1 LVSGRHRQRAGKP
14 VGDFIMA
21 FSSEQVGAEPRVRV
35 ESVDVLRGLVMVIMA
50 LDHTREFFSN
60 YGGNPTDAASAPG
73 IIFFTRWITHLCAPT
88 FVFLAGTSIY
98 LQFLRKPR
106 PQLAR
111 FLVSRGLWLMVLEL
125 VVVSSMLT
133 FHPSPHLFML
143 QVIWVTGL
151 SMILMAALIYL
162 PVWAVALF
170 GAALVLVHNAFDW
183 VNPATM
189 GPVAGTVWRLL
200 HVPGV
205 LVPPATGNLWL
216 NLYPLIPWPGIMAL
230 GFAFGV
236 LLQRAPMQRQRAMLG
251 LGAASILVFA
261 LLRWSNLYGDPVAWK
276 HQASGERTFMS
287 FLDVQKYPPSLLFVL
302 ATLGVSLCL
311 MAAFDAWQARDRFK
325 AVRSILSVY
334 GRVPFFYYV
343 LHFTTIHLAALLTTA
358 ALGLNWRWWISLPPN
373 GGIFAGQPAGYG
385 FSLPIVYIVWLAIVT
400 LCYFP
405 CRWFADIKQR
415 NRSQW
420 LSYL

>member
-1 LVSGRHRQRAGKP
+1 
-14 VGDFIMA
+14 MA
-21 FSSEQVGAEPRVRV
+21 LSSEQVRAEPRVRV

-60 YGGNPTDAASAPG
+60 YGGNPLDAAHAPG
-73 IIFFTRWITHLCAPT
+73 IIYFTRWITHLCAPT

-111 FLVSRGLWLMVLEL
+111 FLATRGLWLMVAEL

-133 FHPSPHLFML
+133 FHPSTHFFML
-143 QVIWVTGL
+143 QVIWVTGA
-151 SMILMAALIYL
+151 SMILMALLIYL
-162 PVWAVALF
+162 PLWAVTLF
-170 GAALVLVHNAFDW
+170 GAALVLAHNAFDGIS
-183 VNPATM
+183 PAAM
-189 GPVAGTVWRLL
+189 GPFTGTVWRLL

-230 GFAFGV
+230 GFAFGSF
-236 LLQRAPMQRQRAMLG
+236 LQCPPSQRRRAMLS
-251 LGAASILVFA
+251 LGAGSLLVFA
-261 LLRWSNLYGDPVAWK
+261 LLRWSNLYGDPGPWK
-276 HQASGERTFMS
+276 QQVSGERTFMS

-302 ATLGVSLCL
+302 VTLGVSICL
-311 MAAFDAWQARDRFK
+311 MAAFDAWQTRGSFK
-325 AVRSILSVY
+325 WLRSILSVY
-334 GRVPFFYYV
+334 GKVPFFYYV
-343 LHFTTIHLAALLTTA
+343 LHFTAIHLAALLTTA
-358 ALGLNWRWWISLPPN
+358 ALGLDWRWWLRLAPAGS
-373 GGIFAGQPAGYG
+373 IFAGQPPGYG
-385 FSLPIVYIVWLAIVT
+385 FSLPIVYLVWLAIVT

-405 CRWFADIKQR
+405 CKWFAGVKQR
-415 NRSQW
+415 SKNPW

>member
-1 LVSGRHRQRAGKP
+1 MSPVTRHSP
-14 VGDFIMA
+14 
-21 FSSEQVGAEPRVRV
+21 PRV

-60 YGGNPTDAASAPG
+60 YGGNPTDAATATG

-98 LQFLRKPR
+98 LQSLRKPR

-111 FLVSRGLWLMVLEL
+111 FLITRGFWLMALEL

-133 FHPSPHLFML
+133 FHPSTHFLML

-151 SMILMAALIYL
+151 SMIVMAALIYL
-162 PVWAVALF
+162 PLWAVGSF
-170 GAALVLVHNAFDW
+170 GAALIVAHNAFDW
-183 VNPATM
+183 VNPAAM
-189 GPVAGTVWRLL
+189 GPVAGTFWRLL
-200 HVPGV
+200 HVPG
-205 LVPPATGNLWL
+205 LLAPPASGNLWL
-216 NLYPLIPWPGIMAL
+216 NLYPLIPWPGIMAV
-230 GFAFGV
+230 GFAFGA
-236 LLQRAPMQRQRAMLG
+236 LLQWPPAQRRGAILG
-251 LGAASILVFA
+251 LAAASLLVFA
-261 LLRWSNLYGDPVAWK
+261 LVRWTNLYGDPVPWK

-287 FLDVQKYPPSLLFVL
+287 FIDVQKYPPSLLFVL
-302 ATLGVSLCL
+302 VTLGVSLCL
-311 MAAFDAWQARDRFK
+311 MAAFDAWQSRDNFRP
-325 AVRSILSVY
+325 VRSILSVY

-358 ALGLNWRWWISLPPN
+358 ALGLDWRWWLRLAPI

-385 FSLPIVYIVWLAIVT
+385 FSLPIVYLVWLAIVAF
-400 LCYFP
+400 CYFP
-405 CRWFADIKQR
+405 CRWFAGVKQR
-415 NRSQW
+415 NKSPW

>member
-1 LVSGRHRQRAGKP
+1 
-14 VGDFIMA
+14 MA
-21 FSSEQVGAEPRVRV
+21 SLSNNVRAEPRARV

-50 LDHTREFFSN
+50 LDHVRDFFSN
-60 YGGNPTDAASAPG
+60 YGGNPTDAAKASG

-111 FLVSRGLWLMVLEL
+111 FLVSRGLWLMVLEV

-133 FHPSPHLFML
+133 FHPSAHFFML

-151 SMILMAALIYL
+151 SMVLMAGLIYL
-162 PVWAVALF
+162 PVWLVTLF
-170 GAALVLVHNAFDW
+170 GATLVLAHNAFDS
-183 VNPATM
+183 VSAPPI
-189 GPVAGTVWRLL
+189 GSFLGTLWRLL

-205 LVPPATGNLWL
+205 LVPPTSGYLWL

-230 GFAFGV
+230 GFAFGI
-236 LLQRAPMQRQRAMLG
+236 LLQRPPPRRQVAILG
-251 LGAASILVFA
+251 LGIASILVFA
-261 LLRWSNLYGDPVAWK
+261 LLRWSNLYGDPQPWK
-276 HQASGERTFMS
+276 IQVSAERTFMS

-302 ATLGVSLCL
+302 VTLGVSLCL
-311 MAAFDAWQARDRFK
+311 MAAFEALQAGDHFK
-325 AVRSILSVY
+325 RVRSILSVY
-334 GRVPFFYYV
+334 GRVPFFYYL

-358 ALGLNWRWWISLPPN
+358 ALGLDWRWWIRLSPA
-373 GGIFAGQPAGYG
+373 GSVFAGQPPGYG
-385 FSLPIVYIVWLAIVT
+385 FSLPIVYLVWLTIVI

-405 CRWFADIKQR
+405 CKWFAGVKRR
-415 NRSQW
+415 NRSPW

>member
-1 LVSGRHRQRAGKP
+1 
-14 VGDFIMA
+14 MT
-21 FSSEQVGAEPRVRV
+21 SSSAEIRAEPRARV

-60 YGGNPTDAASAPG
+60 FGGNPTDAATAPG

-98 LQFLRKPR
+98 LQSLRKPR
-106 PQLAR
+106 PVLAR
-111 FLVSRGLWLMVLEL
+111 FLVSRGVWLMVLEL

-133 FHPSPHLFML
+133 FHPSTHFFML
-143 QVIWVTGL
+143 QVIWVTGV

-162 PVWAVALF
+162 PLWAVGSFA
-170 GAALVLVHNAFDW
+170 AALVLAHNAFDSI
-183 VNPATM
+183 NPAAM
-189 GPVAGTVWRLL
+189 SPAAGTVWRLL

-205 LVPPATGNLWL
+205 LVPPSSGNLWL

-230 GFAFGV
+230 GFAFGA
-236 LLQRAPMQRQRAMLG
+236 LFQRPVSTRSRAIFG
-251 LGAASILVFA
+251 LGAVSLLVFA
-261 LLRWSNLYGDPVAWK
+261 LLRWTNLYGDPGPWK

-287 FLDVQKYPPSLLFVL
+287 FIDVQKYPPSLLFTLV
-302 ATLGVSLCL
+302 TLGVSLCL
-311 MAAFDAWQARDRFK
+311 MAAFDAWQNRDKFRP
-325 AVRSILSVY
+325 VRSILSVY
-334 GRVPFFYYV
+334 GRVPFFYYI

-358 ALGLNWRWWISLPPN
+358 ALGLDWRWWLKLSPA

-385 FSLPIVYIVWLAIVT
+385 FSLPIVYLLWLAIVA

-405 CRWFADIKQR
+405 CRWFAGVKQR
-415 NRSQW
+415 NKSPV

>member
-1 LVSGRHRQRAGKP
+1 MRSPSANVRS
-14 VGDFIMA
+14 
-21 FSSEQVGAEPRVRV
+21 EPRIRV

-60 YGGNPTDAASAPG
+60 YGGNPTDAATAPG

-111 FLVSRGLWLMVLEL
+111 FLVTRGLWLMVLEL

-133 FHPSPHLFML
+133 FHPSTHFFML

-151 SMILMAALIYL
+151 SMILMAALINL
-162 PVWAVALF
+162 PLWAVASF
-170 GAALVLVHNAFDW
+170 GAALVLLHNTLDGI
-183 VNPATM
+183 NPAAL
-189 GPVAGTVWRLL
+189 GAVAGTVWRLL

-205 LVPPATGNLWL
+205 IVPPSSGNLWL

-230 GFAFGV
+230 GFAFGAFLQWQPAQRCRV
-236 LLQRAPMQRQRAMLG
+236 MLYLGSGSLL
-251 LGAASILVFA
+251 IFT
-261 LLRWSNLYGDPVAWK
+261 LLRWSNLYGDPVPWK
-276 HQASGERTFMS
+276 HQASGERTVMS
-287 FLDVQKYPPSLLFVL
+287 FMDLQKYPPSLLFVL

-311 MAAFDAWQARDRFK
+311 MAVFDAWQSRDKFPPVRF
-325 AVRSILSVY
+325 ILSVY

-343 LHFTTIHLAALLTTA
+343 LHFTTIHLAAMGTTA
-358 ALGLNWRWWISLPPN
+358 ALGLDWRWWLKLSPA
-373 GGIFAGQPAGYG
+373 GGIFAGLPRGYG
-385 FSLPIVYIVWLAIVT
+385 FSLPVVYLAWLAIVAF
-400 LCYFP
+400 CYFP
-405 CRWFADIKQR
+405 CRWFAGLKQR
-415 NRSQW
+415 NKSPW

>member
-1 LVSGRHRQRAGKP
+1 MSLVTRHSLP
-14 VGDFIMA
+14 
-21 FSSEQVGAEPRVRV
+21 RV

-60 YGGNPTDAASAPG
+60 FGGNPTDAATAPG

-111 FLVSRGLWLMVLEL
+111 FLVTRGAWLMVLEV

-133 FHPSPHLFML
+133 FHPSTHFFML

-151 SMILMAALIYL
+151 SMIVMAALIYL
-162 PVWAVALF
+162 PLWAVASF
-170 GAALVLVHNAFDW
+170 GALLVVAHNTLDGIS
-183 VNPATM
+183 PATM
-189 GPVAGTVWRLL
+189 GPAAATVWRLL

-205 LVPPATGNLWL
+205 FVPPSSGNLWL

-230 GFAFGV
+230 GFAFGAF
-236 LLQRAPMQRQRAMLG
+236 LQWPPAQRRRAMLR
-251 LGAASILVFA
+251 LGVASLLVFA
-261 LLRWSNLYGDPVAWK
+261 LLRWSNLYGDPVSWK

-287 FLDVQKYPPSLLFVL
+287 FIDIQKYPPSLLFTL

-311 MAAFDAWQARDRFK
+311 MAVFDAWQTRDKFRP
-325 AVRSILSVY
+325 VRSVLSVY

-358 ALGLNWRWWISLPPN
+358 AMGLDWRWWIRLPPA

-385 FSLPIVYIVWLAIVT
+385 FSLGIVYLVWLAIVT
-400 LCYFP
+400 FCYFP
-405 CRWFADIKQR
+405 CKWFAGVKQR
-415 NRSQW
+415 NKSPW

>member
-1 LVSGRHRQRAGKP
+1 MFAFRQTRHG
-14 VGDFIMA
+14 G
-21 FSSEQVGAEPRVRV
+21 SQVTRHSLDRV

-60 YGGNPTDAASAPG
+60 YGGNPTAAATAPG
-73 IIFFTRWITHLCAPT
+73 IIYFTRWITHLCAPT

-98 LQFLRKPR
+98 LQSRRKPR

-111 FLVSRGLWLMVLEL
+111 FLVTRGVWLMVLEL

-133 FHPSPHLFML
+133 FHPSVHLLFL

-151 SMILMAALIYL
+151 SMILMAGLIYL
-162 PVWAVALF
+162 PLWAVASF

-189 GPVAGTVWRLL
+189 SPVAGTIWRLL

-205 LVPPATGNLWL
+205 LVPPASGNLWL

-230 GFAFGV
+230 GFAFGSF
-236 LLQRAPMQRQRAMLG
+236 LQSPPIQRRRAMLSLG
-251 LGAASILVFA
+251 LGSVVVFA
-261 LLRWSNLYGDPVAWK
+261 LLRWTNIYGDPLHWK
-276 HQASGERTFMS
+276 HQASAGRTFMS
-287 FLDVQKYPPSLLFVL
+287 FLDVQKYPPSLLFTLV
-302 ATLGVSLCL
+302 TLGVSLCL
-311 MAAFDAWQARDRFK
+311 MAAFEEWQSRDRLK
-325 AVRSILSVY
+325 PLRSILSVY

-358 ALGLNWRWWISLPPN
+358 ALGLDWRWWIKLSPG
-373 GGIFAGQPAGYG
+373 GGIFAGQPPGYG
-385 FSLPIVYIVWLAIVT
+385 FSLPIVYLVWLAIVT
-400 LCYFP
+400 FCYFP
-405 CRWFADIKQR
+405 CRWFAGVKQR
-415 NRSQW
+415 NKSPW

>member
-1 LVSGRHRQRAGKP
+1 MPSP
-14 VGDFIMA
+14 
-21 FSSEQVGAEPRVRV
+21 SEQVRAKLRVRI

-60 YGGNPTDAASAPG
+60 YGGNPTDAANASG
-73 IIFFTRWITHLCAPT
+73 IIYFTRWITHLCAPT

-111 FLVSRGLWLMVLEL
+111 FLATRGLWLMLAEL

-133 FHPSPHLFML
+133 FHPSTHFFML
-143 QVIWVTGL
+143 QVIWVTGA
-151 SMILMAALIYL
+151 SMMLMALLIYL
-162 PVWAVALF
+162 PLWAVTLF
-170 GAALVLVHNAFDW
+170 GVALVLAHNTFDGIS
-183 VNPATM
+183 PAAM

-205 LVPPATGNLWL
+205 LVPPGSGNLWL

-230 GFAFGV
+230 GFAFGSF
-236 LLQRAPMQRQRAMLG
+236 LQWPPMPRRRAMLY
-251 LGAASILVFA
+251 LGAGSLLVFA
-261 LLRWSNLYGDPVAWK
+261 LLRWSNLYGDPGPWK
-276 HQASGERTFMS
+276 PQSSGERTFMS
-287 FLDVQKYPPSLLFVL
+287 FIDVQKYPPSLLFVL
-302 ATLGVSLCL
+302 VTLGVSLCL
-311 MAAFDAWQARDRFK
+311 MSAFEAWQARNNFK
-325 AVRSILSVY
+325 WLRSILSVY

-343 LHFTTIHLAALLTTA
+343 LHFTAIHLAALLTTA
-358 ALGLNWRWWISLPPN
+358 ALGLDWRWWVRLSPA
-373 GGIFAGQPAGYG
+373 GGIFAGQPPGYG
-385 FSLPIVYIVWLAIVT
+385 FSLPIVYLVWLAIVA

-405 CRWFADIKQR
+405 CNWFAGVKQR
-415 NRSQW
+415 NKSPW